1 MTGMERADDAQA
13 IARAREGDVEA
24 FRGLVERHSRALFHL
39 AWRIT
44 GDEAEAEDVVQETF
58 LRAYKALDRFEQR
71 AQVGTWLHRIAANA
85 ALDVVRARGRQ
96 GTRVE
101 AQDPDGPEPV
111 ETLPAAD
118 PLPDRLAESGEVSRR
133 VNAAMAQLTP
143 NERAAFV
150 MRHFEDQSIEE
161 IGRCLGLKENAAKQ
175 SVFRA
180 VRKLRRAL
188 EPVMFPSRG

>member
-1 MTGMERADDAQA
+1 MHGMERADDAQA

-101 AQDPDGPEPV
+101 AQEPDGPEPV
-111 ETLPAAD
+111 ETLPSVD
-118 PLPDRLAESGEVSRR
+118 PLPDRLAESGEVGRR

-150 MRHFEDQSIEE
+150 LRHFEDQPIEE
-161 IGRCLGLKENAAKQ
+161 IGRTLGLQANAAKQ
-175 SVFRA
+175 TIFRA

-188 EPVMFPSRG
+188 EPVSTPARW